1 MGCFLRE
8 AQLRFQRSLSSKRCP
23 QQESSLCLSLP
34 QPELS
39 VGLALR
45 LPQENV
51 NLASDPAHKEKLEEM
66 LALLHTEVERW
77 WTPNPPGPDALQ

>member
-1 MGCFLRE
+1 MQYKLT
-8 AQLRFQRSLSSKRCP
+8 
-23 QQESSLCLSLP
+23 
-34 QPELS
+34 

-45 LPQENV
+45 QENV